1 MSKLP
6 ADSSGP
12 PVDLAGYE
20 VLVCVCGGIAAYKVC
35 AVVSELAQRGAGVS
49 VAMSPAATRF
59 VQPLTFEALSARPV
73 LLSLWD
79 APDAADVQ
87 HIRRTEDAD
96 LLVVAPA
103 TADII
108 GKIASGLAD
117 DVVSTLVI
125 STASPVLLVP
135 AMNNRM
141 WDNPIA
147 QRNVQTLKGFGYSFL
162 GPASGWLACRSVG
175 PGRMVEAREIVDQAV
190 TMLKSRPP
198 KSSK

>member
-1 MSKLP
+1 MSKP
-6 ADSSGP
+6 ASDPAGP

-35 AVVSELAQRGAGVS
+35 AAVSELAQRGAGVS
-49 VAMSPAATRF
+49 VAMSAAAAHF

-96 LLVVAPA
+96 LLIVAPA

-125 STASPVLLVP
+125 SAASPVLLVP

-147 QRNVQTLKGFGYSFL
+147 QRNVQTLKGFGYHFL
-162 GPASGWLACRSVG
+162 GPSTGWLACRSVG
-175 PGRMVEAREIVDQAV
+175 PGRMVEPREIVDQAV
-190 TMLKSRPP
+190 TMLKANRP
-198 KSSK
+198 KSAK

>member
-1 MSKLP
+1 MPK
-6 ADSSGP
+6 P
-12 PVDLAGYE
+12 PLDEAGQPIDLSGYE

-49 VAMSPAATRF
+49 VAMSEAAAQF
-59 VQPLTFEALSARPV
+59 VQPLTFEALSGRRV
-73 LLSLWD
+73 LTNLWQ

-87 HIRRTEDAD
+87 HIRRTEEAD
-96 LLVVAPA
+96 LLIVAPA
-103 TADII
+103 TANIL
-108 GKIASGLAD
+108 GKIANGIAD

-125 STASPVLLVP
+125 SAASPVLLVP

-147 QRNVQTLKGFGYSFL
+147 QRNVQLLRELGYHFL

-175 PGRMVEAREIVDQAV
+175 PGRMVEAREVIDQAV
-190 TMLKSRPP
+190 AMLKSAKP
-198 KSSK
+198 KSAK

>member
-1 MSKLP
+1 MSKP
-6 ADSSGP
+6 ASEAAGP

-49 VAMSPAATRF
+49 VAMSSAATQF
-59 VQPLTFEALSARPV
+59 VQPLTFKALSARPV
-73 LLSLWD
+73 LLNLWE

-87 HIRRTEDAD
+87 HIRKTEEAD
-96 LLVVAPA
+96 LVVVAPA
-103 TADII
+103 TADVI

-125 STASPVLLVP
+125 SAASPILMVP

-147 QRNVQTLKGFGYSFL
+147 QRNVQVLKGFGYTFL

-175 PGRMVEAREIVDQAV
+175 PGRMMEPREIVDQVV
-190 TMLKSRPP
+190 TMLKSRSP
-198 KSSK
+198 KSAV